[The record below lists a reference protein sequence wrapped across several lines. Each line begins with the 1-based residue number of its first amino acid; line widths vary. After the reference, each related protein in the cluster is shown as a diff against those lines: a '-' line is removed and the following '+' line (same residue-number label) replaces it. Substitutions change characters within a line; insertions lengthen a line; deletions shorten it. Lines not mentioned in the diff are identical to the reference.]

1 MDEKKIPYGP
11 PPPGIAVC
19 PTPHDNDG
27 YIPDEGVVMPPT
39 APPLEIP
46 TQERMP
52 LVDLGSL
59 SDEDVRD
66 ACLQFA
72 SENCCYGKKFIR
84 ETLLPEIYNGC
95 TFHYQLET
103 FGERRETAERHE
115 PYRGEYIDGPENG
128 IPPRAW
134 DIPVSVPAHFLPS
147 IGKVEVPHTARVK
160 ECFRCVGNCR
170 VRCESCYGR
179 GGSSCWSCN
188 GRGRKDAHPCH
199 SCNGTGRQRCWN
211 CSGSGQVK
219 CGTCDGIGRLRHF
232 TILIITWSNHV
243 ESYITDTSKL
253 PKTLILEAT
262 GKEIFKEENERVYP
276 INHATDE
283 TVNAASRAMVE
294 KHAHAFPSEFI
305 RQQRHILRAV
315 PLVRAKYIWKQKQ
328 GEFYVYGFQKK
339 VYFEDYPQKYCC
351 CTCC

>member
-1 MDEKKIPYGP
+1 MDEKKMPGFGP

-39 APPLEIP
+39 APPLDIP

-66 ACLQFA
+66 ACVQFA

-84 ETLLPEIYNGC
+84 ETALPQIYNGC
-95 TFHYQLET
+95 SFHYQLET
-103 FGERRETAERHE
+103 FGEKRETAERHE

-128 IPPRAW
+128 IPPAAW
-134 DIPVSVPAHFLPS
+134 DIPVTIPAMFVPT
-147 IGKVEVPHTARVK
+147 IGKVEIPHTARVK

-179 GGSSCWSCN
+179 GGNTCWNCHGSGRRGTHSCSSC
-188 GRGRKDAHPCH
+188 GG
-199 SCNGTGRQRCWN
+199 GGRQRCWN

-232 TILIITWSNHV
+232 MILIITW
-243 ESYITDTSKL
+243 
-253 PKTLILEAT
+253 
-262 GKEIFKEENERVYP
+262 
-276 INHATDE
+276 
-283 TVNAASRAMVE
+283 
-294 KHAHAFPSEFI
+294 
-305 RQQRHILRAV
+305 
-315 PLVRAKYIWKQKQ
+315 
-328 GEFYVYGFQKK
+328 
-339 VYFEDYPQKYCC
+339 
-351 CTCC
+351 